1 MKTFQNGIQYIMNFN
16 EEGEKWRPSNFLKII
31 GAVAV
36 ALLLGWATAGMGIAT
51 PLLLIALAMLLPL
64 SIFIVYRPAAGLR
77 LFVVY
82 SFLITAL
89 GRYIADLPFVYGVEF
104 ILLLSWIG
112 VLWHANR
119 YKWSLLN
126 RDLVWMGLIWFGI
139 TVFQLGN
146 PEAGSFLGWIS
157 DARYPLLWVLCV
169 PLGFLLFG
177 SKKALNYFLYTILI
191 CSTVAALYGIIQL
204 KVGLSPAD
212 AAFLA
217 AGGSKTHI
225 INGQLRVFS
234 FYSDAGQFGASMAQ
248 MAVISITLALGPFSR
263 RKKFL
268 LLIAGLLFTYGM
280 VISGTRGA
288 LFVFLVGLLMA
299 LIIYKNV
306 KVFLIVLFI
315 LGGSIAFLKYTTILE
330 SNPEIRRMRTALNP
344 QDPSFNVRLQNQ
356 QLLRQYLR
364 DKPFGAGIGSIGYA
378 GYTYNKGTYISTI
391 PPDSYWVKV
400 WVMYG
405 IVGFAI
411 WFAFIFYII
420 GKSSAIV
427 WNTRDGTLRFKLG
440 ALAAGA
446 TGIFVSSY
454 GNEVMNNMPS
464 AMILYLSWVLIFIH
478 SSSKRL
484 NSHKVLQ

>member
-1 MKTFQNGIQYIMNFN
+1 MKTFQNGLQSIMNLN
-16 EEGEKWRPSNFLKII
+16 EHAEKWRSNLLKVA
-31 GAVAV
+31 AVV
-36 ALLLGWATAGMGIAT
+36 VFALFLGWATSKIGIAT
-51 PLLLIALAMLLPL
+51 PVLLIALAVLLPL
-64 SIFIVYRPAAGLR
+64 SVYIGYRPVAGLR
-77 LFVVY
+77 LFIVY
-82 SFLITAL
+82 SFFITAF

-104 ILLLSWIG
+104 ILLVSWIG
-112 VLWHANR
+112 VLFHANR

-126 RDLVWMGLIWFGI
+126 RDIVWMGIIWFGI
-139 TVFQLGN
+139 TVFELGN

-157 DARYPLLWVLCV
+157 DARYSFLWILCV
-169 PLGFLLFG
+169 PLGFLLLR
-177 SKKALNYFLYTILI
+177 SKKALNYFLITILI
-191 CSTVAALYGIIQL
+191 CSSLVALYGIIQL
-204 KVGLSPAD
+204 KIGLSSAD

-234 FYSDAGQFGASMAQ
+234 LYSDAGQFGASMAQ
-248 MAVISITLALGPFSR
+248 MAVISLTLALGPFSR
-263 RKKFL
+263 GKKFL
-268 LLIAGLLFTYGM
+268 LFIAALLFTYGM
-280 VISGTRGA
+280 LISGTRGA

-299 LIIYKNV
+299 LIIYKNL

-315 LGGSIAFLKYTTILE
+315 LAGSIAFLKYTTILQ

-344 QDPSFNVRLQNQ
+344 NDPSFKVRLQNQ
-356 QLLRQYLR
+356 QTIRHYLK

-405 IVGFAI
+405 IAGFAI
-411 WFAFIFYII
+411 WFGFLFYII

-427 WNTRDGTLRFKLG
+427 WYTTDSKLRFKLG

-464 AMILYLSWVLIFIH
+464 AMILYISWVLIFIH
-478 SSSKRL
+478 SSSNRL
-484 NSHKVLQ
+484 NSQKVSQ